1 MGVTPLQ
8 YSWVHFADPFAVYIK
23 VAVDWRFGSGIGHY
37 RQRNTMMYIGST
49 GVSVTLREANRMSV
63 LRKLEQ
69 GKEAQAELAI
79 RYWHQNSCFQQ
90 FTLIKIASCCSYRAA
105 WTLEHEL
112 ISQWQPK
119 LNFPFVQV
127 FLKRTA
133 LGFRPARRQRFA
145 SFSKFGLRLWRKL
158 RKRLFHSVQPFE
170 CAVRRRQAWEILYDL
185 SSFTRASFEAVKHL
199 RSQKM
204 VDDEVYAIV
213 RLSLCLEEPLRTRV
227 RKLLRKVVE
236 HRKMT
241 WPKQHQTSLSIPFLA
256 HSSFVTSLDAWLKTL
271 VLRFRSILVPFH
283 LPASRVREAS
293 LQSCKDLLHNVHV
306 WNRSLLSKGESCL
319 TCKCADLQLPS
330 ECFVD
335 GHLAAGIEL
344 LGPLHYDLW
353 YLGQGS
359 ANSTFFPS
367 KTKFLTDALQSFDK
381 WRCNHGMPS
390 TVVASFRVFM
400 LEQWKL
406 HEQCVQQQSRLDW
419 KRVQNCKKAL
429 REFVVHCEDHHPNH
443 LMAFCP
449 LFYFASVQRTWAD
462 PLVFQQLNTE
472 PAELKSWVLAQIP
485 PQIQRRY
492 PRGVDSSGSLPVG
505 FVLLKRKKLFR
516 KGRTIVSYLHAPLRR
531 LLAGAAYAIQLMLCT
546 VWQGLDLS
554 IPEIWRR
561 VHQFFQDMPSS
572 VLLLEFNDD
581 LVGFFNSVPREMI
594 ISALQMLI
602 RDYQNETGVHVFTV
616 DLRKSTA
623 SAQRA
628 LPNKPR
634 GGRSNCIHTL
644 DISHLVEI
652 VQLSFRTGVFV
663 ANHKCFQQVR
673 GTCIGNQISP
683 VLSSLPVILRERIWM
698 QSLSCQLADHGLRTS
713 HLFLCRYVDN
723 RLVLADRSTSDIRA
737 MQEFLHPGFYGAS
750 IELEKVDDHG
760 FLGFTLCM
768 RDRSVTYRQ
777 PVNPWQIRHFCS
789 AGSLRIRTAG
799 FHSRKALIQK
809 YTWPP
814 EARKQQVQFLQ
825 QLYVA
830 RGFTFDL

>member
-1 MGVTPLQ
+1 MLLAGNVLLLFQ
-8 YSWVHFADPFAVYIK
+8 SLVFAFGESFANG
-23 VAVDWRFGSGIGHY
+23 F
-37 RQRNTMMYIGST
+37 ST
-49 GVSVTLREANRMSV
+49 A
-63 LRKLEQ
+63 
-69 GKEAQAELAI
+69 
-79 RYWHQNSCFQQ
+79 
-90 FTLIKIASCCSYRAA
+90 CS
-105 WTLEHEL
+105 
-112 ISQWQPK
+112 
-119 LNFPFVQV
+119 
-127 FLKRTA
+127 
-133 LGFRPARRQRFA
+133 
-145 SFSKFGLRLWRKL
+145 
-158 RKRLFHSVQPFE
+158 PFE
-170 CAVRRRQAWEILYDL
+170 CAVHRRQAWEILYDL

-213 RLSLCLEEPLRTRV
+213 RLSLCLEEPLKTRV
-227 RKLLRKVVE
+227 RKLLQKVVE

-241 WPKQHQTSLSIPFLA
+241 WPKQCQTSLSLPFLA
-256 HSSFVTSLDAWLKTL
+256 HSSFVTSLDAWLKAL
-271 VLRFRSILVPFH
+271 VLRFRPILVPFH
-283 LPASRVREAS
+283 LPASRVRESS
-293 LQSCKDLLHNVHV
+293 LQSCKDILHNVHV
-306 WNRSLLSKGESCL
+306 WNRLLLSEGESCL

-344 LGPLHYDLW
+344 LGSLHYDLW

-367 KTKFLTDALQSFDK
+367 KTKFFTDALQSFDK
-381 WRCNHGMPS
+381 WRRNHGLS
-390 TVVASFRVFM
+390 SNVTASFRVF
-400 LEQWKL
+400 LQEQWKL
-406 HEQCVQQQSRLDW
+406 HEQSVREQSRLDW

-449 LFYFASVQRTWAD
+449 QFYFASVQRTWAD
-462 PLVFQQLNTE
+462 PLVFQQLSTE
-472 PAELKSWVLAQIP
+472 PAELKSWVFAQIP

-492 PRGVDSSGSLPVG
+492 PWGVDLSGSLPVG

-516 KGRTIVSYLHAPLRR
+516 QGRTIVSYLHAPLRR

-554 IPEIWRR
+554 IPAIWRQ

-572 VLLLEFNDD
+572 VSLLEFNDD
-581 LVGFFNSVPREMI
+581 LVGFFNSAPREMI
-594 ISALQMLI
+594 ISALQLLI

-634 GGRSNCIHTL
+634 GGRSKCLHTL
-644 DISHLVEI
+644 DVSDLVAI

-683 VLSSLPVILRERIWM
+683 VLSSLPVVLRERVWKR
-698 QSLSCQLADHGLRTS
+698 SLSCQLADHGLRMN
-713 HLFLCRYVDN
+713 HIFLCRYVDN
-723 RLVLADRSTSDIRA
+723 RLVLAEQSASDIRA
-737 MQEFLHPGFYGAS
+737 MREFLHPGFYGAS
-750 IELEKVDDHG
+750 IELEEVDDHS
-760 FLGFTLCM
+760 FLGFTLCL
-768 RDRSVTYRQ
+768 RDRAVTYRQ
-777 PVNPWQIRHFCS
+777 PVSPWQIRHFCS
-789 AGSLRIRTAG
+789 AGSLRVRTAG

-809 YTWPP
+809 YAWPP
-814 EARKQQVQFLQ
+814 ESRKQQVQRLQ

-830 RGFTFDL
+830 RGFTF